1 MLGSSDYSARL
12 AASMGLPF
20 AFADFFGT
28 AGDYGPQIT
37 DLYRRQF
44 QPSVDL
50 PEPRCSVAVHVVC
63 AETAERAQ
71 YIAGSMRLLVARIRS
86 GYPRQPLLSPEDA
99 AAQLTNPE
107 DRAMVERFTKH
118 YIEGD
123 PEIVHA
129 ALLAAAERYGTNDLF
144 IATNCFAFA
153 DRRRSYEL
161 TAAACGLFRPQA
173 DMDAR
178 ETATAEG

>member
-1 MLGSSDYSARL
+1 
-12 AASMGLPF
+12 
-20 AFADFFGT
+20 
-28 AGDYGPQIT
+28 
-37 DLYRRQF
+37 
-44 QPSVDL
+44 
-50 PEPRCSVAVHVVC
+50 
-63 AETAERAQ
+63 
-71 YIAGSMRLLVARIRS
+71 LLVARIRS